1 MTIRLLT
8 RSDLSQTRALW
19 ETAFD
24 DPPAFVDWFF
34 ENRYLPEWSVGVFD
48 GNKLISAIHGNPMD
62 LSLGDGSFTALMT
75 SGVATIPEER
85 GRGHMYDAMRFLQG
99 EAERRGVRALFN
111 HPQRQGAYAHLG
123 FRPSTFTKY
132 WQGEGEFLQG
142 EIVPFEEG
150 EAFRVYAAMADR
162 YTGFVHRDRDGFLLK
177 MADYAADDARG
188 FLFREAGKT
197 VGYCVYF
204 AKEEVNG
211 EEVLS
216 LTGYGPMLQELRCI
230 ARERPVSAKLPPDAD
245 VPGEVGPQ
253 NVMLAPDDI
262 WRAMEASGKPCF
274 CVDEY

>member
-8 RSDLSQTRALW
+8 RSDLSQARALW

-34 ENRYLPEWSVGVFD
+34 ENRYLPAWSVGVFD
-48 GNKLISAIHGNPMD
+48 GNKLISAIHGTPMD

-75 SGVATIPEER
+75 SGFRIQLPAHALGARFRRDRQNWLADRLDMAADIPEPR
-85 GRGHMYDAMRFLQG
+85 TFCL
-99 EAERRGVRALFN
+99 
-111 HPQRQGAYAHLG
+111 
-123 FRPSTFTKY
+123 FRPYCQKNRLADAEQLVEERSAP
-132 WQGEGEFLQG
+132 G
-142 EIVPFEEG
+142 EIIPFDEG
-150 EAFRVYAAMADR
+150 EAFEVYAAMADR
-162 YTGFVHRDRDGFLLK
+162 YTGFVRRDRDAFRLK
-177 MADYAADDARG
+177 MADYAADDAG
-188 FLFREAGKT
+188 AFLLREAGKT

-204 AKEEVNG
+204 AKEEVYG

-216 LTGYGPMLQELRCI
+216 LTDYGPLLHELRRI
-230 ARERPVSAKLPPDAD
+230 AGDRPASAKLPPDAD
-245 VPGEVGPQ
+245 APGEVRPQ